1 MVRKNPS
8 SSLGLVSTERDGSS
22 HLWAVKGTDV
32 STVRVAESSAADEKE
47 RRREE
52 EYEKAAAA
60 SGLRRLDREDAEDAR
75 ERAI

>member
-1 MVRKNPS
+1 MSRKNPR

-32 STVRVAESSAADEKE
+32 SIVSEEELSAADEIE

-52 EYEKAAAA
+52 EYEKPAT
-60 SGLRRLDREDAEDAR
+60 SGLRRLDREAA
-75 ERAI
+75 